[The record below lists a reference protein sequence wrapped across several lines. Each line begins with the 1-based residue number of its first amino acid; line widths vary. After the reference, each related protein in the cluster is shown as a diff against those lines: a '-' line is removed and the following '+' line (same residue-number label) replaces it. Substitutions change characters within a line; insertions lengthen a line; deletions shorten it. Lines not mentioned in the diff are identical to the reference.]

1 MFVTPLVFQVLTSD
15 DGPPWPGSPASP
27 APAVPAP
34 RAPGEE
40 KVSPLLVTIV
50 TCQWCQQ
57 CYRCGEEFTSIFSS
71 VEHHQSRIAQGNTT
85 SVFSLIKW
93 VRTHLEDFYDKPLA
107 LKDSFVSSINI
118 KSILYVLYF
127 VCHCIKCSQGFVLKV
142 NLSSDN
148 SENRSLS
155 LHSVENSNISRN
167 FYTIG
172 AL

>member
-1 MFVTPLVFQVLTSD
+1 MFQVLTSD
-15 DGPPWPGSPASP
+15 DGPPWPGSPATP

-34 RAPGEE
+34 RASGEE
-40 KVSPLLVTIV
+40 KVSPTPCLVTN
-50 TCQWCQQ
+50 QWCQQ

-71 VEHHQSRIAQGNTT
+71 VEHHQSRIAQGNIAY
-85 SVFSLIKW
+85 SLIKW
-93 VRTHLEDFYDKPLA
+93 VRTHLVDFYDKPLA
-107 LKDSFVSSINI
+107 LMDSFVPSINI